1 MRLYTIHR
9 RPGGNGEEAAFVK
22 EGFSWPA
29 LFLGPLWFL
38 YHRLWLYAGLSLLI
52 GVAVSGLLAALEVTP
67 PFQIAADAGIVFLIA
82 ASANDLR
89 RRKLELAGLDFVEVL
104 MAPNLKTAETVYFH
118 RQSAADTADMA
129 VAQMPA
135 SAPPPRRHGLTPF
148 ASQDFDRS

>member
-22 EGFSWPA
+22 EGFCWPA

-52 GVAVSGLLAALEVTP
+52 ALAVSGLLAALQVTL
-67 PFQIAADAGIVFLIA
+67 PFQIAADASIAFLIA

-89 RRKLELAGLDFVEVL
+89 RRKLELEGLDFVDVL
-104 MAPNLKTAETVYFH
+104 MAPNLKTAESIYFH
-118 RQSAADTADMA
+118 RQSAADTSDMA
-129 VAQMPA
+129 VAQVPSSTA
-135 SAPPPRRHGLTPF
+135 PPRRHGLTPF
-148 ASQDFDRS
+148 ASQGFDRS